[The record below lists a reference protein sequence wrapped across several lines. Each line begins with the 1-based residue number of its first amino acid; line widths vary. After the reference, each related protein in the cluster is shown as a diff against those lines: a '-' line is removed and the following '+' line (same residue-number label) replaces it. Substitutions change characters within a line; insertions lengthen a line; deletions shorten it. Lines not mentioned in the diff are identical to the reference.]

1 MSLLLFAVLF
11 HSCHSPQLRDF
22 RRRHLLAHVF
32 QLPDPENGLR
42 GISSA
47 VRVLAH
53 LQDLCSC
60 YVCPVDY
67 PMLDRSR
74 KPAVLVFR
82 GFTPKPTH
90 CVISRSAAIAFSLSA
105 RSSSIF
111 CRRRANS
118 SSLIS
123 RAPGIGLAAAIT
135 LPAVTFPAVTFS
147 KPRCRFLMASAGS
160 ISPAAGN

>member
-22 RRRHLLAHVF
+22 RRRHLLAHIF
-32 QLPDPENGLR
+32 QLPYAEDGLR

-60 YVCPVDY
+60 CVCPVDY
-67 PMLDRSR
+67 PMLDRGR

-82 GFTPKPTH
+82 GFRPKPTH
-90 CVISRSAAIAFSLSA
+90 CLTSCSAAIAFSLRA
-105 RSSSIF
+105 KSSSIF
-111 CRRRANS
+111 
-118 SSLIS
+118 
-123 RAPGIGLAAAIT
+123 
-135 LPAVTFPAVTFS
+135 
-147 KPRCRFLMASAGS
+147 
-160 ISPAAGN
+160 